1 MHKKSDL
8 IRHYAKQGSVS
19 LPRAKAAVNAVIQSI
34 KASIAEG
41 QGLIVAGLG
50 TFKTVIRP
58 ARQGRNPKTGEPVA
72 IPERTAVRFKPS
84 ASLTDSVQVKP
95 AGHKAAAAKKGGTA
109 KGASKAQPTGG
120 NGTKSKTRTKPGAK
134 PKASAKR
141 GARKRK

>member
-34 KASIAEG
+34 KASIVEG

-50 TFKTVIRP
+50 TFKTVTRP

-72 IPERTAVRFKPS
+72 IPEKTAVRFKPS
-84 ASLTDSVQVKP
+84 AGLNDSIQPPVKQK
-95 AGHKAAAAKKGGTA
+95 GVAAKTTGQP
-109 KGASKAQPTGG
+109 KGAARTNVTGR
-120 NGTKSKTRTKPGAK
+120 NGTKPKTKTKPGAK
-134 PKASAKR
+134 PKRKTKP